1 MSLVQSKKRVRD
13 TSILSLTSHLKQLL
27 RNIHLRAIKA
37 LS

>member
-1 MSLVQSKKRVRD
+1 MSLVRSKKRVRD
-13 TSILSLTSHLKQLL
+13 TSIISLTSHLKLLL